1 MSLPTPLI
9 SLANYQ
15 LAGRGRTSNQWLNP
29 SGCLQASSYF
39 TIPTASAQ
47 KVVFVQ
53 YLHALAIVQALDP
66 APAGAKRDVGPLGL
80 RLKWPNDIYAVVKKT
95 GADGKEVEEKLKMGG
110 VLVNS
115 NYSRGAF
122 KIISGACLRP
132 ARRPPYR
139 GLALTRFPSPPRS
152 QAPASTS
159 STPCRRR
166 HCSS

>member
-1 MSLPTPLI
+1 MSLPTPII

-29 SGCLQASSYF
+29 TGCLMASTHF
-39 TIPTASAQ
+39 TIPTAMAQ

-66 APAGAKRDVGPLGL
+66 APAGADRDIGPLGM
-80 RLKWPNDIYAVVKKT
+80 RIKWPNDIYAVVKT
-95 GADGKEVEEKLKMGG
+95 QGADGKATEEKLKMGG

-122 KIISGACLRP
+122 KITSGASVD
-132 ARRPPYR
+132 ADD
-139 GLALTRFPSPPRS
+139 A
-152 QAPASTS
+152 QD
-159 STPCRRR
+159 
-166 HCSS
+166 

>member
-29 SGCLQASSYF
+29 TGCLQASTHF
-39 TIPTASAQ
+39 TIPTAMAQ

-66 APAGAKRDVGPLGL
+66 APPGSDRDIGPLGM
-80 RLKWPNDIYAVVKKT
+80 RIKWPNDIYAVVKST
-95 GADGKEVEEKLKMGG
+95 GADGKPVEEKLKMGG

-122 KIISGACLRP
+122 KITSGSYR
-132 ARRPPYR
+132 AR
-139 GLALTRFPSPPRS
+139 SV
-152 QAPASTS
+152 AS
-159 STPCRRR
+159 RD
-166 HCSS
+166 HWG